1 MRKLLRI
8 ALLLIIIVGAIY
20 LLFFRTGEE
29 YLAVKE
35 KELERFVHADALAYR
50 NEVPLI
56 APLDGVF
63 TPLFTD
69 GERVPA
75 QTIVATI
82 AGTPIKN
89 PIAGTV
95 SWYYDGLESVVGP
108 GVLMGLKQDYLKD
121 WDKQVKKSSSGDS
134 FYKGEIIGR
143 IVDNYAWFLLVFSDM
158 PAKKGEKVAVT
169 INKTTYNATV
179 SEVLPNNRLALVL
192 NSYQKEVAIYRVLRN
207 IKIVK
212 EPLRGIIIPSKALI
226 EAEEGFYVEIMYK
239 NQRKNQPVRLVGRWQ
254 NQVVVDGLPSGAK
267 VILAE
272 NR

>member
-108 GVLMGLKQDYLKD
+108 GV
-121 WDKQVKKSSSGDS
+121 
-134 FYKGEIIGR
+134 
-143 IVDNYAWFLLVFSDM
+143 
-158 PAKKGEKVAVT
+158 
-169 INKTTYNATV
+169 
-179 SEVLPNNRLALVL
+179 
-192 NSYQKEVAIYRVLRN
+192 
-207 IKIVK
+207 
-212 EPLRGIIIPSKALI
+212 
-226 EAEEGFYVEIMYK
+226 
-239 NQRKNQPVRLVGRWQ
+239 
-254 NQVVVDGLPSGAK
+254 
-267 VILAE
+267 
-272 NR
+272 